1 MSGPFDAV
9 MPLHLKRIF
18 DFTALTSG
26 AMFAALAVPE
36 IILGPIA
43 GWMVDKY
50 GSKLAALIGF
60 VFLCPSLFLLVIPT
74 GPATP
79 TQIVMFVGILIIN
92 GYFPRSRRNLT
103 IDVPHQ

>member
-1 MSGPFDAV
+1 MCGPFDAV
-9 MPLHLKRIF
+9 LPLHLKRIF

-36 IILGPIA
+36 MVLGPIA
-43 GWMVDKY
+43 GWTVDRY

-60 VFLCPSLFLLVIPT
+60 VFLCPGLFLLVIPT

-79 TQIVMFVGILIIN
+79 AQIVMLVGILIIN
-92 GYFPRSRRNLT
+92 GHSFHTETN
-103 IDVPHQ
+103 